1 MDRANCFCGSLAEYQ
16 SCCGRYLEGNKN
28 VPNAEALMRSRY
40 TAYVLCKSAY
50 LIETTHPKKRYLH
63 NRKDIEA
70 WSLENKWL
78 KLEIL
83 KFSKTNVVFKA
94 YFLDCNLQNQVHY
107 ESSQFEFLNGSW
119 YYVEGEFL

>member
-1 MDRANCFCGSLAEYQ
+1 MDRTKCFCGSLDKYQ
-16 SCCGRYLEGNKN
+16 SCCGRYLEGKQNA
-28 VPNAEALMRSRY
+28 PNAEALMRSRY
-40 TAYVLCKSAY
+40 TAYVLCKSSY
-50 LIETTHPKKRYLH
+50 LIETTHPKKRYLY
-63 NRKDIEA
+63 NKKDMEV

-107 ESSQFEFLNGSW
+107 ESSHFEFLNGSW

>member
-1 MDRANCFCGSLAEYQ
+1 MNRTNCFCGSLTDYQ
-16 SCCGRYLEGNKN
+16 NCCARYLEGREN

-50 LIETTHPKKRYLH
+50 LIESTHPKKRYLH

-83 KFSKTNVVFKA
+83 ETSGNYVVFKA
-94 YFLDCNLQNQVHY
+94 YYLDENMQNQVHY
-107 ESSQFEFLNGSW
+107 ESSKFEFLKGSW
-119 YYVEGEFL
+119 YYVEGKFL